1 MGKKRKKK
9 TPAVPDEGE
18 QEESVDD
25 IFAELKKEPVVVKSK
40 KKKEMS
46 PEEKATTDDYDESDA
61 DWKAGTK
68 NKKGSEPTVHRFTSE
83 GLPVYKYYHL
93 GMAQNDGGT
102 PLCPFDCDCCF

>member
-46 PEEKATTDDYDESDA
+46 PEEKATSDYDESDA